1 MFVSISISYTD
12 LTSSFLHPSSLSRYL
27 IELFRQS
34 LSGVHSDATTAHG
47 KQGKTKKAQRK
58 VTRKKKSF
66 PRRAGEEERKT
77 ITETERRKKEDL
89 PNDGTG
95 RETEKEN
102 LISGAVCFSLN
113 ILRCRLGQNLI
124 TEVVFILMKT
134 NEEEGLSCA
143 VLKLV
148 SSRNY
153 SGLRFRFRCQ
163 TFHVPYEVLTNT
175 FE

>member
-95 RETEKEN
+95 RETGKEN
-102 LISGAVCFSLN
+102 LILGAVFFTEHIPLSFRSKLDN
-113 ILRCRLGQNLI
+113 RSRVHFDENQGRGRPLLRC
-124 TEVVFILMKT
+124 
-134 NEEEGLSCA
+134 
-143 VLKLV
+143 
-148 SSRNY
+148 
-153 SGLRFRFRCQ
+153 
-163 TFHVPYEVLTNT
+163 P
-175 FE
+175 